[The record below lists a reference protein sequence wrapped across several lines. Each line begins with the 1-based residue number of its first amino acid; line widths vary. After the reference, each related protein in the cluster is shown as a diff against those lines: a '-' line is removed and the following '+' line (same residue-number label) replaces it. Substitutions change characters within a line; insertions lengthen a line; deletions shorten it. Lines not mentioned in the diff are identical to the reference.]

1 MVVFNTVNNSFYY
14 FFKTFILSIYNLH
27 TRQGKVTGII
37 PTQPKMLQYLMNN
50 NVVNQILRR
59 VTQPRLKTKVN
70 QVIRRFLIIVM
81 NKFLKD
87 TITIVYRN

>member
-1 MVVFNTVNNSFYY
+1 VVVFNTVNNSFYY
-14 FFKTFILSIYNLH
+14 FFKTFILSIYNRH

-59 VTQPRLKTKVN
+59 VTQPRLKTKVK

-87 TITIVYRN
+87 TSTIVYRN